1 MKHIQ
6 ADSKGR
12 IVLGAEYAG
21 VLFLKMEKDGVIAL
35 EKAAIIP
42 ERELWLH
49 KNKEAKKSVLK
60 GIEQAKQKKI
70 KKNAVDLDGDDD

>member
-1 MKHIQ
+1 MKHLQ

-12 IVLGAEYAG
+12 ITLGTKYAG
-21 VLFLKMEKDGVIAL
+21 ALFLEIEKNGVITL

-49 KNKEAKKSVLK
+49 KNVDAKKSVLK
-60 GIEQAKQKKI
+60 GLKQAKKGTLKL
-70 KKNAVDLDGDDD
+70 NAIDLDKK